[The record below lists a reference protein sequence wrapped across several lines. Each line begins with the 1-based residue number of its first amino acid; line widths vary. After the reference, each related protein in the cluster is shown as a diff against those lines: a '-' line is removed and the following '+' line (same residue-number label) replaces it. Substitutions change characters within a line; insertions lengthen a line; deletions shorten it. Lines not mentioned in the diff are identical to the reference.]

1 MSTRTLAVPMLLSLL
16 ALGAC
21 ASKSLDHA
29 SLGSPEPM
37 SGATTPAG
45 PGAASVSTRSAAPMS
60 EERMAMKDE
69 SAKYNAGADG
79 DASVSASPVPPPQ
92 EYKPGLGTSYGEQ
105 RFSSVRGVQ
114 FRRANQTNPAA
125 LLSLRY
131 NDSDGVRQISQ
142 LRTGGYPGRAYNQS
156 GVLSMTLR
164 DESGSALPGAQ
175 VGSDVYA
182 VGEAGARYVIGIENN
197 SNQRYEVL
205 ASVDGL
211 DVIDG
216 QEADFTKRGY
226 VINPYTSFVIEGW
239 RTSDDTVAA
248 FRFSDMDSAYAER
261 MGKGRNI
268 GVVGVAFFQEEGY
281 STNPNELHRRDTAD
295 PFPNRYA
302 PPPPGYRANGY

>member
-1 MSTRTLAVPMLLSLL
+1 MTAG
-16 ALGAC
+16 GAPD
-21 ASKSLDHA
+21 SS
-29 SLGSPEPM
+29 M
-37 SGATTPAG
+37 R
-45 PGAASVSTRSAAPMS
+45 PGLEKEAASAPSPGQAGEGLARRDST
-60 EERMAMKDE
+60 
-69 SAKYNAGADG
+69 ADYSGG
-79 DASVSASPVPPPQ
+79 DDGGASVSATPTAPPT

-105 RFSSVRGVQ
+105 RFSSVRTVR
-114 FRRANQTNPAA
+114 FRRANATNPAA

-142 LRTGGYPGRAYNQS
+142 WKTGGYPQRATSQS
-156 GVLSMTLR
+156 GALTVSLR
-164 DESGSALPGAQ
+164 DEVGSTLPGAQ

-197 SNQRYEVL
+197 SNSRYEVV

-216 QEADFTKRGY
+216 QDADFTKRGY
-226 VINPYTSFVIEGW
+226 LIDPYTSFVIEGW

-248 FRFSDMDSAYAER
+248 FRFSDMDNAYAER

-268 GVVGVAFFQEEGY
+268 GVVGVAFFHEEGVPAN
-281 STNPNELHRRDTAD
+281 TDELRRRDSAD

>member
-1 MSTRTLAVPMLLSLL
+1 MSTRTLAVPLLLSLL
-16 ALGAC
+16 AIGAC
-21 ASKSLDHA
+21 ASKMDAAPSF
-29 SLGSPEPM
+29 GSPEPM

-45 PGAASVSTRSAAPMS
+45 PGAASVSAGKAPAPMS
-60 EERMAMKDE
+60 ERMAMKDE
-69 SAKYNAGADG
+69 AANYGADG

-131 NDSDGVRQISQ
+131 NDADGVRQISQ
-142 LRTGGYPGRAYNQS
+142 WKTGGYPGRAVNQS

-164 DESGSALPGAQ
+164 DESGSPLPGAQ

-182 VGEAGARYVIGIENN
+182 VGEAGARYVIGVENN

-268 GVVGVAFFQEEGY
+268 GVIGVAFFQEEGY